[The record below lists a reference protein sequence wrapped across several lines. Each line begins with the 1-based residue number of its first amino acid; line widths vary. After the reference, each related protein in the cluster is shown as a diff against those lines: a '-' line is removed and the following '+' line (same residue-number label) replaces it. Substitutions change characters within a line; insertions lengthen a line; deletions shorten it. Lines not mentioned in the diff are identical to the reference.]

1 VVRFIFFIYSR
12 ALNNNVISNGISHCC
27 NYTFTDDQFTS
38 LLAKNIEEEC
48 KLFYAMRISI
58 SLAILFEILIQIGY
72 FLSRVSILTRD
83 IDIANLSASVRPSAC
98 LSVTLRYQTKT
109 A

>member
-1 VVRFIFFIYSR
+1 
-12 ALNNNVISNGISHCC
+12 
-27 NYTFTDDQFTS
+27 
-38 LLAKNIEEEC
+38 
-48 KLFYAMRISI
+48 MRISI